1 MEEETVRMETER
13 HQDVPKDNIA
23 VETAGFLQSLLCTDA
38 A

>member
-1 MEEETVRMETER
+1 MVEETVRMETGR
-13 HQDVPKDNIA
+13 HQDVLKDNVA